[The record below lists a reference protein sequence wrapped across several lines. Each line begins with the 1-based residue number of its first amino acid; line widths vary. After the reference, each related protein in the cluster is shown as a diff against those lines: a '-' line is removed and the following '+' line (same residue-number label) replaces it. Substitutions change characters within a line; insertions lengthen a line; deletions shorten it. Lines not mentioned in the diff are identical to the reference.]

1 MRFAPLSFGFAA
13 LTGLLFA
20 PVGTAL
26 ACSCADPGPS
36 CQNTFQVDAVFTGS
50 VLSITALP
58 DDGPPLRPGEA
69 RMPRALRV
77 ELSIG
82 EAFRGIQGS
91 TVSLTTAGSGPAC
104 GYNFKQG
111 ERYLVYAYRA
121 KDSDELVTGICTRTR
136 PIADASEDLEFLQ
149 TLSSPTAGARLSGS
163 VTHHERNLTGEPA
176 QDYGA
181 VPNLLVT
188 ARSGAVVS
196 TARTDAQGRYEMT
209 VPPGRYEV
217 ALESLQ
223 GFSTNGLNRTV
234 ELRDARACS
243 MANFG
248 VHFNGRI
255 KGVVY
260 LASGDPGTGV
270 LVEAIAAER
279 VGGKGLIE
287 TLRTTTGPGGAFEF
301 REMPPGRYVVGVDL
315 VRRMDPGTT
324 FPTTFHPGTPDPALA
339 TIVHLE
345 GGYQLDLDPMTL
357 PLARRSFQLTGTVF
371 FADGRP
377 APLARISLQDGTATW
392 RQVAMGTNTTM
403 DGAFTFVVHEGLSY
417 NVSASYW
424 DEAERRQVRA
434 TVGPIVVTGD
444 IGPVKVV
451 LSGK

>member
-1 MRFAPLSFGFAA
+1 MRFARLSFGFAT

-36 CQNTFQVDAVFTGS
+36 CQNTFQVDAVFTGT

-69 RMPRALRV
+69 RMPRSLRV

-149 TLSSPTAGARLSGS
+149 TLSSPTAGARLYGT

-188 ARSGAVVS
+188 ARSRAVVS

-209 VPPGRYEV
+209 VPPGKYQV

-255 KGVVY
+255 KGVVH

-287 TLRTTTGPGGAFEF
+287 TLRTTTGP
-301 REMPPGRYVVGVDL
+301 
-315 VRRMDPGTT
+315 
-324 FPTTFHPGTPDPALA
+324 DPALA

-357 PLARRSFQLTGTVF
+357 PPARRSFQLTGTVF

-424 DEAERRQVRA
+424 DQAERRQVRA